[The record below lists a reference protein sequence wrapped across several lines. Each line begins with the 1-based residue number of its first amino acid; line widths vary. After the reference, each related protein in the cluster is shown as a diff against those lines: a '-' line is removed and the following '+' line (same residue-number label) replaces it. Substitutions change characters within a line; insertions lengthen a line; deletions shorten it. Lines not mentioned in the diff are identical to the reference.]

1 MFAVSAD
8 ANREKKM
15 TNIILGMIAKI
26 SRMDAETKQLTA
38 RIEAQSLLLS
48 AFLLAAGKEGGAME
62 MVEAVKKAIN
72 AAVEMADNPLRSD
85 AEILLNEFNEILS
98 MAQLL
103 TRVGAELDI
112 EAMKAV
118 ASGDE
123 NKK

>member
-1 MFAVSAD
+1 MPSAFML
-8 ANREKKM
+8 AGREKM

-26 SRMDAETKQLTA
+26 SRMDAETKQLSA

-48 AFLLAAGKEGGAME
+48 AFLLTTSSKSNSMD

-72 AAVEMADNPLRSD
+72 AAVEMADNPHRAD

-103 TRVGAELDI
+103 TKVGAELDVN
-112 EAMKAV
+112 AMKAI
-118 ASGDE
+118 AARDGD
-123 NKK
+123 NA

>member
-1 MFAVSAD
+1 
-8 ANREKKM
+8 M

-26 SRMDAETKQLTA
+26 SRMDAETKQLSA

-48 AFLLAAGKEGGAME
+48 AFLLTTSSKSNSMD

-72 AAVEMADNPLRSD
+72 AAVEMADNPHRAD

-103 TRVGAELDI
+103 TKVGAELDVN
-112 EAMKAV
+112 AMKAI
-118 ASGDE
+118 AARDGD
-123 NKK
+123 NA

>member
-85 AEILLNEFNEILS
+85 AEILLNEFYEILS

>member
-1 MFAVSAD
+1 
-8 ANREKKM
+8 M

-38 RIEAQSLLLS
+38 RIEAQSLLLG
-48 AFLLAAGKEGGAME
+48 AFLLATGKEGGALE

-72 AAVEMADNPLRSD
+72 AAVELAESPLKSD

-103 TRVGAELDI
+103 TRVEAELDI
-112 EAMKAV
+112 DAIKAV
-118 ASGDE
+118 TSNDE
-123 NKK
+123 NKE

>member
-1 MFAVSAD
+1 
-8 ANREKKM
+8 M

-85 AEILLNEFNEILS
+85 AEILLNEFNDILS

-103 TRVGAELDI
+103 TRVGAELDV

-118 ASGDE
+118 TSGDE
-123 NKK
+123 NKQ